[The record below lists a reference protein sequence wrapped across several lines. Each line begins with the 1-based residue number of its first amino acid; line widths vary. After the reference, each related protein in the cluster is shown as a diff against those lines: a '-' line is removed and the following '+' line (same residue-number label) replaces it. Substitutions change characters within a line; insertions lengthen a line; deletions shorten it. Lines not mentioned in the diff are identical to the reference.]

1 MRFVYHPLAKEPI
14 LKIEGESYIHLY
26 RSRRIKSTSRLDLR
40 NLKDSFLYTYE
51 HAEITK
57 KHALLR
63 LVGAQVL
70 EVIASKKTHL
80 ILSVIEIKC
89 IEKILP
95 FLNQLGV
102 SKLSLFYA
110 DFSQRNEKIDS
121 AKLERFQKILIN
133 SCEQCGRSA
142 LMELEA
148 FPSTKEVLNAYP
160 NASVLDFNGE
170 TLPTSANFEKGII
183 IGPEGG
189 FSEQERGYFKEREIY
204 RIPLDM
210 VLKSESA
217 CVFVASI
224 AQI

>member
-1 MRFVYHPLAKEPI
+1 MRFVYHPLAKEPV
-14 LKIEGESYIHLY
+14 LKIEGESYTHLY
-26 RSRRIKSTSRLDLR
+26 RSRRIKSASVLDLR
-40 NLKDSFLYTYE
+40 NLKDGFLYTYE

-63 LVGAQVL
+63 LVGAQAL
-70 EVIASKKTHL
+70 EVMASKKTHL
-80 ILSVIEIKC
+80 ILSVIEIKS

-121 AKLERFQKILIN
+121 AKLERFQKILIH

-160 NASVLDFNGE
+160 KASVLDFNGE
-170 TLPTSANFEKGII
+170 ALPTSADFEKGII

>member
-1 MRFVYHPLAKEPI
+1 MRFVYHPLAKEPT

-26 RSRRIKSTSRLDLR
+26 RSRRIKSASRLDLR
-40 NLKDSFLYTYE
+40 NLKDGFLYTYE
-51 HAEITK
+51 HAEIAK

-63 LVGAQVL
+63 LVGVQPL
-70 EVIASKKTHL
+70 EIMANKKVHL
-80 ILSVIEIKC
+80 ILSVIEIKSV
-89 IEKILP
+89 EKILP

-121 AKLERFQKILIN
+121 TKLERFQKILIH

-148 FPSTKEVLNAYP
+148 FPSTKEVLKAYP

-170 TLPTSANFEKGII
+170 ALPTSADFEKGII

-189 FSEQERGYFKEREIY
+189 FSEQEREYFKEREIY

-224 AQI
+224 AQV

>member
-1 MRFVYHPLAKEPI
+1 MRFVYHPLAKEPV

-26 RSRRIKSTSRLDLR
+26 RSRRIKSASRLDLR
-40 NLKDSFLYTYE
+40 NLKDGFLYTYE

-57 KHALLR
+57 KHALLK
-63 LVGAQVL
+63 LVGEQPL
-70 EVIASKKTHL
+70 EIMANKKTHL
-80 ILSVIEIKC
+80 ILSVIEIKS

-148 FPSTKEVLNAYP
+148 FSNTKEMLKAYP
-160 NASVLDFNGE
+160 KASVLDFNGE
-170 TLPTSANFEKGII
+170 TLPASANFEKGII

-189 FSEQERGYFKEREIY
+189 FSEPERGYFKEREIY

-224 AQI
+224 AQV

>member
-1 MRFVYHPLAKEPI
+1 MRFVYHPLAKEPV
-14 LKIEGESYIHLY
+14 LKIEGESYTHLY
-26 RSRRIKSTSRLDLR
+26 RSRRIKSASRLDLR
-40 NLKDSFLYTYE
+40 NLKDGFLYTYE

-63 LVGAQVL
+63 LVGARLL
-70 EVIASKKTHL
+70 EVMASKKTHL
-80 ILSVIEIKC
+80 ILSVIEIKSV
-89 IEKILP
+89 EKILP

-133 SCEQCGRSA
+133 SCEQCGRSV

-148 FPSTKEVLNAYP
+148 FSNTKEVLNAYP
-160 NASVLDFNGE
+160 KASVLDFKGE
-170 TLPTSANFEKGII
+170 TLPASADFEKGVI

-189 FSEQERGYFKEREIY
+189 FSEPERGYFKEREIY

>member
-1 MRFVYHPLAKEPI
+1 MRFVYHPLAKEPT
-14 LKIEGESYIHLY
+14 LKIEGESYTHLY
-26 RSRRIKSTSRLDLR
+26 RSRRIKSASRLDLR
-40 NLKDSFLYTYE
+40 NLKDGFLYTYE

-63 LVGAQVL
+63 LVGTQVL
-70 EVIASKKTHL
+70 EVIPSKKTHL
-80 ILSVIEIKC
+80 ILSVIEIKS

-133 SCEQCGRSA
+133 SCEQCGRSV

-148 FPSTKEVLNAYP
+148 FSSTKEMLNAYP
-160 NASVLDFNGE
+160 KASVLDFNGE
-170 TLPTSANFEKGII
+170 ALPTNANFEKGII

>member
-1 MRFVYHPLAKEPI
+1 MRFVYHPLAKEPA
-14 LKIEGESYIHLY
+14 LKIEGESYTHLY
-26 RSRRIKSTSRLDLR
+26 RSRRIKSASVLDLR
-40 NLKDSFLYTYE
+40 NLNDNFLYTYE
-51 HAEITK
+51 HVEITK

-63 LVGAQVL
+63 LVSQQEL
-70 EVIASKKTHL
+70 EVMASKKVHV

-89 IEKILP
+89 IEKMLP

-142 LMELEA
+142 LMELEV
-148 FPSTKEVLNAYP
+148 FSNTKEMLKAYP
-160 NASVLDFNGE
+160 KASVLDFNGK
-170 TLPTSANFEKGII
+170 TLQTNFNAEKGVI

-189 FSEQERGYFKEREIY
+189 FSEPEREQFREREIY

-224 AQI
+224 AQV

>member
-1 MRFVYHPLAKEPI
+1 MRFVYHPLAKEPT
-14 LKIEGESYIHLY
+14 LKIEGESYTHLY
-26 RSRRIKSTSRLDLR
+26 RSRRIKIASVLDLR
-40 NLKDSFLYTYE
+40 NLNDNFLYTYE
-51 HAEITK
+51 HVEITK

-63 LVGAQVL
+63 LVGQREL
-70 EVIASKKTHL
+70 EVMTSKKTHL
-80 ILSVIEIKC
+80 ILSVIEIKS
-89 IEKILP
+89 IEKMLP

-102 SKLSLFYA
+102 NKLSLFYA

-142 LMELEA
+142 LMELEV
-148 FPSTKEVLNAYP
+148 FSNTKEMLKAYP
-160 NASVLDFNGE
+160 KASVLDFNGK
-170 TLPTSANFEKGII
+170 TLQTNFNAEKGVI

-189 FSEQERGYFKEREIY
+189 FSEPEREQFREREIY

-224 AQI
+224 AQV

>member
-1 MRFVYHPLAKEPI
+1 MRFVYHPLAKEPT

-26 RSRRIKSTSRLDLR
+26 RSRRIKSASRLDLR
-40 NLKDSFLYTYE
+40 NLKDGFLYTYE

-63 LVGAQVL
+63 LVGAQPL

-80 ILSVIEIKC
+80 ILSVIEIKS

-121 AKLERFQKILIN
+121 AKLERFQKILIH

-148 FPSTKEVLNAYP
+148 FSNTKGVLNAYP
-160 NASVLDFNGE
+160 KASVLDFNGKALQ
-170 TLPTSANFEKGII
+170 TNFSAEKGVI

-224 AQI
+224 TQI

>member
-1 MRFVYHPLAKEPI
+1 M
-14 LKIEGESYIHLY
+14 
-26 RSRRIKSTSRLDLR
+26 
-40 NLKDSFLYTYE
+40 
-51 HAEITK
+51 
-57 KHALLR
+57 
-63 LVGAQVL
+63 
-70 EVIASKKTHL
+70 ASKKTHL
-80 ILSVIEIKC
+80 ILSVIEIKSV
-89 IEKILP
+89 EKILP

-121 AKLERFQKILIN
+121 AKLERFQKILIH

-142 LMELEA
+142 LMELEV
-148 FPSTKEVLNAYP
+148 FSSTKEVLKAYP
-160 NASVLDFNGE
+160 KASVLDFKGE
-170 TLPTSANFEKGII
+170 TLPTSVGFEKGVI

-189 FSEQERGYFKEREIY
+189 FSEPERGYFKERGIY

-224 AQI
+224 AQV

>member
-1 MRFVYHPLAKEPI
+1 MRFVYHPLAKEPV

-26 RSRRIKSTSRLDLR
+26 RSRRIKSASRLDLR
-40 NLKDSFLYTYE
+40 NLKDGFLYTYE
-51 HAEITK
+51 HAEIAK

-63 LVGAQVL
+63 LVGVRQL
-70 EVIASKKTHL
+70 EIMANKKAHL
-80 ILSVIEIKC
+80 ILSVIEIKN

-121 AKLERFQKILIN
+121 TKLERFQKILIH

-148 FPSTKEVLNAYP
+148 FPNTKEVLNAYP

-170 TLPTSANFEKGII
+170 TLPASTNFEKGVI

>member
-1 MRFVYHPLAKEPI
+1 MRFVYHPLAKEPT

-26 RSRRIKSTSRLDLR
+26 RSRRIKSASRLDLR
-40 NLKDSFLYTYE
+40 NLKDGFLYTYE

-63 LVGAQVL
+63 LVGTQPL
-70 EVIASKKTHL
+70 EIMANKKTHL
-80 ILSVIEIKC
+80 ILSVIEIKS

-121 AKLERFQKILIN
+121 TKLERFQKILIH

-142 LMELEA
+142 LMELEV
-148 FPSTKEVLNAYP
+148 FPNTKEVLKAYP
-160 NASVLDFNGE
+160 KASVLDFNGE
-170 TLPTSANFEKGII
+170 ILQTNFSAEKGVI

>member
-1 MRFVYHPLAKEPI
+1 VEKI
-14 LKIEGESYIHLY
+14 LP
-26 RSRRIKSTSRLDLR
+26 
-40 NLKDSFLYTYE
+40 FLNQ
-51 HAEITK
+51 
-57 KHALLR
+57 LG
-63 LVGAQVL
+63 V
-70 EVIASKKTHL
+70 
-80 ILSVIEIKC
+80 

-121 AKLERFQKILIN
+121 TKLERFQKILIN
-133 SCEQCGRSA
+133 SCEQCGRSV

-148 FPSTKEVLNAYP
+148 FPSTKEVLKAYP
-160 NASVLDFNGE
+160 KASVLDFKGE
-170 TLPTSANFEKGII
+170 TLPASAISEQERI

-189 FSEQERGYFKEREIY
+189 FSEQEREYFKEREIY

-224 AQI
+224 AQV

>member
-1 MRFVYHPLAKEPI
+1 MRFVYHPLAKEPT

-40 NLKDSFLYTYE
+40 NLKDGFLYTYE

-63 LVGAQVL
+63 LVGAQPL
-70 EVIASKKTHL
+70 EIMANKKTHL
-80 ILSVIEIKC
+80 ILSVIEIKN

-121 AKLERFQKILIN
+121 AKLERFQKILIH
-133 SCEQCGRSA
+133 SCEQCGRST

-148 FPSTKEVLNAYP
+148 FSNTKEVLNAYP
-160 NASVLDFNGE
+160 KASVLDFNGE
-170 TLPTSANFEKGII
+170 ALPTSADFEKGII

>member
-1 MRFVYHPLAKEPI
+1 MRFVYHPLAKEPT

-40 NLKDSFLYTYE
+40 NLKDGFLYTYE
-51 HAEITK
+51 HAEIAK

-70 EVIASKKTHL
+70 EVIPSKKTHL
-80 ILSVIEIKC
+80 ILSVIEIKNV
-89 IEKILP
+89 EKILP

-121 AKLERFQKILIN
+121 AKLERFQKILIH

-160 NASVLDFNGE
+160 KASVLDFNGE
-170 TLPTSANFEKGII
+170 TLPTSMDFEKGII

-189 FSEQERGYFKEREIY
+189 FSEQEREYFKERKIY
-204 RIPLDM
+204 RIPLNM

-224 AQI
+224 AQV

>member
-1 MRFVYHPLAKEPI
+1 MRFVYHPLAKEPT

-40 NLKDSFLYTYE
+40 NLKDGFLYTYE
-51 HAEITK
+51 HAEIAK

-63 LVGAQVL
+63 LVGTRQL
-70 EVIASKKTHL
+70 EIMANKKAHL
-80 ILSVIEIKC
+80 ILSVIEIKN

-121 AKLERFQKILIN
+121 AKLERFQKILIH
-133 SCEQCGRSA
+133 SCEQCGRSV

-148 FPSTKEVLNAYP
+148 FSSTKEVLNAYP
-160 NASVLDFNGE
+160 KASVLDFNGE
-170 TLPTSANFEKGII
+170 TLPASANFEKGII

>member
-1 MRFVYHPLAKEPI
+1 MRFVYHPLAKEPT
-14 LKIEGESYIHLY
+14 LKIEGESYTHLY
-26 RSRRIKSTSRLDLR
+26 RSRRIKSASRLDLR
-40 NLKDSFLYTYE
+40 NLKDGFLYTYE

-63 LVGAQVL
+63 LVGTQPL
-70 EVIASKKTHL
+70 EIMANKKTHL
-80 ILSVIEIKC
+80 ILSVIEIKS

-121 AKLERFQKILIN
+121 AKLERFQKILIH

-160 NASVLDFNGE
+160 KASVLDFNGE
-170 TLPTSANFEKGII
+170 ALPTSTDFEKGVI

-189 FSEQERGYFKEREIY
+189 FSEPEREYFKERKIY

-224 AQI
+224 VQI

>member
-1 MRFVYHPLAKEPI
+1 MRFVYHPLAKEPT

-26 RSRRIKSTSRLDLR
+26 RSRRIKSASRLDLR
-40 NLKDSFLYTYE
+40 NLKDGFLYTYE
-51 HAEITK
+51 HAEIAK

-63 LVGAQVL
+63 LVGVQVL
-70 EVIASKKTHL
+70 EVIPSKKTHL
-80 ILSVIEIKC
+80 ILSVIEIKNV
-89 IEKILP
+89 EKILP

-121 AKLERFQKILIN
+121 AKLERFQKILIH

-160 NASVLDFNGE
+160 KASVLDFNGE
-170 TLPTSANFEKGII
+170 TLPTSADFEKGII

-189 FSEQERGYFKEREIY
+189 FSEQEREYFKERKIY
-204 RIPLDM
+204 RIPLNM

-224 AQI
+224 AQV

>member
-1 MRFVYHPLAKEPI
+1 MRFVYHPLAKEPV
-14 LKIEGESYIHLY
+14 LKIEGESYTHLY
-26 RSRRIKSTSRLDLR
+26 RSRRIKSASRLDLR
-40 NLKDSFLYTYE
+40 NLKDGFLYTYE

-63 LVGAQVL
+63 LVGAQPL

-80 ILSVIEIKC
+80 ILSVIEIKS

-121 AKLERFQKILIN
+121 TKLERFQKILIN

-148 FPSTKEVLNAYP
+148 FSNTKEVLNAYSK
-160 NASVLDFNGE
+160 ASVLDFKGE
-170 TLPTSANFEKGII
+170 ILPTSADFEKGVI